1 VLNNAL
7 ERVHRL
13 RRILRALIAQRLRLA
28 AGLLC
33 FSVLVLPHLLTSPC
47 APYHAELCAALDTA
61 MQPGNRLIGALP
73 REHAKTT
80 LGTVALVL
88 RELCLGT
95 KRNILL
101 VAANRQE
108 AQVKLRQIV
117 SELET
122 NYLFPPSWRPRL
134 RPARDSKGHLVAY
147 GDAEIVLAGG
157 ARVSALGFGGKVR
170 GQLSGGRR
178 LDLVILDDPEDDE
191 TVDSPEQ
198 RRKLRRWVDTALLN
212 SLDVERGSLV
222 WLGTLLH
229 HDSVLAQWM
238 QQHSGS
244 GEPVDG
250 IAAAGAGKWRVIK
263 LAALSADGVP
273 LWPGRWTTER
283 LAERRREIGDRA
295 FAQEYLN
302 RPLSLEAQVF
312 RDGDFRSYDPAGL
325 RLADGRWYLD
335 NAPLVVAAGVD
346 PAIGEGDRHDYFA
359 ACVVGLAGLGSGPL
373 PLRICVLD
381 VLRTRARF
389 SEQLAALVELA
400 RRWRPRLIGIEN
412 VAYQAALNQAAL
424 SRGLP
429 VMGMPET
436 RPKPVRIE
444 AAAVHSAQGR
454 VFLPVVAPWVAEFRA
469 EAAGYPAGR
478 HDDQLDAFARAT
490 EVALTLAPGNLDLQ
504 SAGPPREGTWAGFS
518 SGTGAR
524 RGF

>member
-1 VLNNAL
+1 MLNHAARL
-7 ERVHRL
+7 VIRL
-13 RRILRALIAQRLRLA
+13 RRLLQALVAQRLKLA

-33 FSVLVLPHLLTSPC
+33 FATLVLPHLLTDPC
-47 APYHAELCAALDTA
+47 APFHVELCAALDTA
-61 MQPGNRLIGALP
+61 LVPGYRLIGALP

-88 RELCLGT
+88 RELCVGT

-117 SELET
+117 AELET
-122 NYLFPPSWRPRL
+122 NYLIPPAWRARL
-134 RPARDSKGHLVAY
+134 RPARDNKGHLVAY

-191 TVDSPEQ
+191 LVESPEQ
-198 RRKLRRWVDTALLN
+198 RRKLRQWVDTALLN

-238 QQHSGS
+238 ELHADDADS
-244 GEPVDG
+244 
-250 IAAAGAGKWRVIK
+250 AKWRVIR
-263 LAALSADGVP
+263 LAALSDDGQP
-273 LWPGRWTTER
+273 LWPGRWTRER
-283 LAERRREIGDRA
+283 LEERRREIGDGA
-295 FAQEYLN
+295 FSQEYLN
-302 RPLSLEAQVF
+302 RPLSLAAQVF
-312 RDGDFRSYDPAGL
+312 RDGDFLSYDPAGL
-325 RLADGRWYLD
+325 RLAAGQWYLD
-335 NAPLVVAAGVD
+335 GEPLAVAAGVD

-359 ACVVGLAGLGSGPL
+359 ACVVGVVRPADSIAGGSDF
-373 PLRICVLD
+373 RIYVLD
-381 VLRTRARF
+381 VQQVRARF
-389 SEQLAALVELA
+389 SEQLEALTELA
-400 RRWRPRLIGIEN
+400 RRWRPRLIGVEN
-412 VAYQAALNQAAL
+412 VAYQAALSQAAV

-429 VMGMPET
+429 VMGLTET

-444 AAAVHSAQGR
+444 AAAVHSARGQ
-454 VFLPVVAPWVAEFRA
+454 VFLPVVAPWTAAFRA
-469 EAAGYPAGR
+469 EAADYPAGR

-490 EVALTLAPGNLDLQ
+490 EVALSLLPGGLDLQ
-504 SAGPPREGTWAGFS
+504 SGGRRDT
-518 SGTGAR
+518 SGRLGYATGSTSLR
-524 RGF
+524 RF

>member
-1 VLNNAL
+1 MLNSVVR
-7 ERVHRL
+7 RVNRL
-13 RRILRALIAQRLRLA
+13 RRLLPALISQRLRLA

-33 FSVLVLPHLLTSPC
+33 FATLVLPHLLTDPC
-47 APYHAELCAALDTA
+47 APFHNGLCRALDTA
-61 MQPGNRLIGALP
+61 LQPGHRLIGALP

-88 RELCLGT
+88 RELCIGD

-117 SELET
+117 TELET
-122 NYLFPPSWRPRL
+122 NYLFPPAWHPRL
-134 RPARDSKGHLVAY
+134 RPARDHKGQLVAY

-170 GQLSGGRR
+170 GQLSGGKR

-191 TVDSPEQ
+191 MVGSPEQ
-198 RRKLRRWVDTALLN
+198 RRKLRQWVDTALLN

-238 QQHSGS
+238 QLHAEEAQRG
-244 GEPVDG
+244 G
-250 IAAAGAGKWRVIK
+250 AAGGKWRVLK
-263 LAALSADGVP
+263 LAALSDDGRP
-273 LWPGRWTTER
+273 LWPARWTRAR
-283 LAERRREIGDRA
+283 LEERRREIGDGA
-295 FAQEYLN
+295 FSQEYLN
-302 RPLSLEAQVF
+302 RPLSLAAQVF
-312 RDGDFRSYDPAGL
+312 RAGDFRCYDPAGL
-325 RLADGRWYLD
+325 RLAAGRWYLD
-335 NAPLVVAAGVD
+335 GEPLAVAAGVD

-359 ACVVGLAGLGSGPL
+359 ACVVGVARLADAGEPDA
-373 PLRICVLD
+373 LRIYVLD
-381 VLRTRARF
+381 VQRVRARF
-389 SEQLAALVELA
+389 SDQLEALVKLA
-400 RRWRPRLIGIEN
+400 RHWRPRLIGVEN
-412 VAYQAALNQAAL
+412 VAYQAALSQAAL

-429 VMGMPET
+429 VLGVPEV

-444 AAAVHSAQGR
+444 AAAVHTARGR
-454 VFLPVVAPWVAEFRA
+454 VLLPVEAVWTAEFRS
-469 EAAGYPAGR
+469 EAASYPAGR

-490 EVALTLAPGNLDLQ
+490 EVALSLLPGSLGLE
-504 SAGPPREGTWAGFS
+504 AGGRRPGLVQPGFA
-518 SGTGAR
+518 TGLGSL